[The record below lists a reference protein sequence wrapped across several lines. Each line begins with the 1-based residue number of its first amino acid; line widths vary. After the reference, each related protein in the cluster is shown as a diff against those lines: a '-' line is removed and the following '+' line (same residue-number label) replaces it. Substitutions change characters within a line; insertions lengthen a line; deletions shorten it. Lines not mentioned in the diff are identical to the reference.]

1 MSVVF
6 KMKGQM
12 GVVLENLR
20 KKTNIL
26 SVPCPMRRSD
36 RLVGLQNQSDYRE
49 GQLVM
54 WKVELIMVAMMTMMK
69 AAMFM
74 VNVMVRVVIV
84 VMVMVVTV
92 KVVVVDD
99 VGDGDS
105 DGADGDGDGVDDDGI
120 DGDGDGSD
128 GDGVDGDGIDGDSDG
143 VPARSSPIISL
154 RNHSNDL
161 DKTNISFVFWHLSSN
176 RNSDHQ
182 QHRWNAF
189 VW

>member
-1 MSVVF
+1 
-6 KMKGQM
+6 M
-12 GVVLENLR
+12 GVVSKNLR

-36 RLVGLQNQSDYRE
+36 RLVGLQNQSDYRD

-84 VMVMVVTV
+84 GMVMLVTV
-92 KVVVVDD
+92 RMVVVDD
-99 VGDGDS
+99 GGDGDDDG
-105 DGADGDGDGVDDDGI
+105 DGADG
-120 DGDGDGSD
+120 D

-143 VPARSSPIISL
+143 IPARSSPIISL

-161 DKTNISFVFWHLSSN
+161 DKTNISFFFGHLSSN

>member
-182 QHRWNAF
+182 QH
-189 VW
+189 

>member
-1 MSVVF
+1 
-6 KMKGQM
+6 M
-12 GVVLENLR
+12 GFVLKNLR

-36 RLVGLQNQSDYRE
+36 RLVGLQNQSDYRD

-74 VNVMVRVVIV
+74 VNVMVRVVTV

-92 KVVVVDD
+92 RMVVVDD
-99 VGDGDS
+99 GGDGDG
-105 DGADGDGDGVDDDGI
+105 DGADGDGDGV
-120 DGDGDGSD
+120 DGDGSD
-128 GDGVDGDGIDGDSDG
+128 GDGVDGDGVDGDSDG